1 MTPRQTPRKAVSG
14 IRSPDE
20 ARRPSKVARA
30 AAALAMAALAAIGT
44 ACATRTV
51 YRDVPP
57 GSIVL
62 PPPPTFERGQP

>member
-1 MTPRQTPRKAVSG
+1 
-14 IRSPDE
+14 
-20 ARRPSKVARA
+20 
-30 AAALAMAALAAIGT
+30 MAALAAIGT